1 MYTYNVHV
9 FKQNNVLFI
18 FCYMFAA
25 ALLCFSV
32 FCFISCGSVLLV
44 PRVRARLSH
53 MGCARVWCCDGE
65 VASTAAFTETLC
77 SCFLLFFC
85 TFLFFVVC
93 FVLLLYVSYLL
104 SNNIFTIVYIDVCV
118 FMFVC
123 TKQAINICIV

>member
-1 MYTYNVHV
+1 
-9 FKQNNVLFI
+9 
-18 FCYMFAA
+18 MFAA
-25 ALLCFSV
+25 ALLCFCV
-32 FCFISCGSVLLV
+32 FLFHFLWFCS
-44 PRVRARLSH
+44 ARTTCACAAQS

-77 SCFLLFFC
+77 SCFLLSFC
-85 TFLFFVVC
+85 MFLFFVVC